1 MRPAPPRTSPGWA
14 RPARWPRSVPRWA
27 AAAPASPVRRTG
39 SLGEYPGPAAG
50 FASGAPLDVAA
61 GGLAL
66 MGFAGDGAGGDDAY
80 GGGPGD
86 RGVGGSSAGGRGEAR
101 GAAGDDPPAAQPR
114 LPRGA

>member
-66 MGFAGDGAGGDDAY
+66 MGFAGDDAGDDDAY
-80 GGGPGD
+80 GGAFEDEGVWGICAWD
-86 RGVGGSSAGGRGEAR
+86 RVEAH
-101 GAAGDDPPAAQPR
+101 AAARKHA
-114 LPRGA
+114 

>member
-27 AAAPASPVRRTG
+27 AAAPGSQVRRTG
-39 SLGEYPGPAAG
+39 SRGEYPGPAAG

-66 MGFAGDGAGGDDAY
+66 MGFAGDDAGDDDAY
-80 GGGPGD
+80 GGACDDEVVGVICAWD
-86 RGVGGSSAGGRGEAR
+86 RVEAH
-101 GAAGDDPPAAQPR
+101 AAARKHAPVAELIR
-114 LPRGA
+114 